1 MQRSAKMQSAE
12 IGSFF
17 PDIGRHIACHAAAKW
32 KRRTT
37 APFLRLLQPLRRIDA
52 VGNDLRS
59 RGFHRNVPALR
70 HNDDGCV
77 EMATCLARLVPL
89 RVASTA

>member
-12 IGSFF
+12 SRALFS
-17 PDIGRHIACHAAAKW
+17 RH
-32 KRRTT
+32 RT
-37 APFLRLLQPLRRIDA
+37 AHCVPCRGEMEDEGNRSFLRLLCPLRRIDA